1 MREYSCIE
9 VDKTKAEIEREREK
23 KEAMKDYV
31 LCCHSVDL
39 WNKNTWKSDEL
50 HRSMYLLFILLS

>member
-1 MREYSCIE
+1 MREYSCIK
-9 VDKTKAEIEREREK
+9 VDKTKSGKEN
-23 KEAMKDYV
+23 EAMKDYV